1 MTDST
6 IGPGL
11 RWTVVVLA
19 ALIWFGLLGHRDLMG
34 PDEGRYAEIPL
45 QMVNSGDWLTPR
57 LNGFKYFEKPAL
69 QYWLTAVSFELFGVS
84 NASARL
90 PVALASF
97 LGALWAMFVAGRL
110 WGRNAGFYAFLILIS
125 SLYYSALGHIIT
137 LDMLVGVFL
146 FLGVGSLLIAQSDR
160 SDPRR
165 LRNWMLLGWAAL
177 ALATLTKGLIGLVL
191 PGGAILFYSLW
202 QRDWALW
209 RHLHLGK
216 GLLLYLLIAAPWFI
230 AVSLAN
236 PEFPEFFFI
245 REHFARYTSN
255 VHERNQ
261 AVWYFLPI
269 LLVGLIPW
277 LASGLRAVARP
288 GFSWRPERPGEFDAL
303 RFLWVYALFIL
314 LFFSAGSSMLSG
326 YILPMFPSL
335 ALIMGWQL
343 SRQPRVAVDSW
354 LLLLL
359 GGLLLVA
366 GVALMPLFGDRFD
379 AASLNQ
385 FRPWL
390 LAAGGVLII
399 SFLWLR
405 RLGATGPGAVAVM
418 ALGFLLGGQLLMRG
432 FQPLGQ
438 PRSSRTLVEAIR
450 PYVEAGAPVYA
461 VAFFPRTLP
470 FYLGR
475 PVQLAIAVSELQLG
489 IEQEPERWIPDWSQ
503 FVHSWQQPGQA
514 VAVFKTKDF
523 PNFSTR
529 ELPFRII
536 YRDSRKLAV
545 VKP

>member
-6 IGPGL
+6 ISPGL

-19 ALIWFGLLGHRDLMG
+19 ALVWFGLLGHRDLMG

-57 LNGFKYFEKPAL
+57 LNGLKYFEKPVL
-69 QYWLTAVSFELFGVS
+69 QYWLTAASFELFGVS

-110 WGRNAGFYAFLILIS
+110 WGRDSGFYVFLILIS
-125 SLYYSALGHIIT
+125 SFFYSALGHVIT

-160 SDPRR
+160 SDPQQV
-165 LRNWMLLGWAAL
+165 RNWMLLGWAAL

-191 PGGAILFYSLW
+191 PGGAILLYSLW

-209 RHLHLGK
+209 RHLYLGQ
-216 GLLLYLLIAAPWFI
+216 GLLLYLLIAGPWFI
-230 AVSLAN
+230 AVSLVN

-245 REHFARYTSN
+245 HEHFARYTSN
-255 VHERNQ
+255 VHERDQ

-269 LLVGLIPW
+269 LLAGLMPW
-277 LASGLRAVARP
+277 LATGLRALARP

-314 LFFSAGSSMLSG
+314 LFFSAGSSMLAG
-326 YILPMFPSL
+326 YILPMFPPL
-335 ALIMGWQL
+335 ALIMGWRL
-343 SRQPRVAVDSW
+343 ARLPRIGIDAW
-354 LLLLL
+354 LLPLL
-359 GGLLLVA
+359 GVGLLVA
-366 GVALMPLFGDRFD
+366 GMALIPLLGDRFEP
-379 AASLNQ
+379 AALAR

-390 LAAGGVLII
+390 LLAGAVLMI

-405 RLGATGPGAVAVM
+405 RLGATGPRAVAVM
-418 ALGFLLGGQLLMRG
+418 ALGFLLAGQLLMRG

-438 PRSSRTLVEAIR
+438 LRSSRTLVETIR

-475 PVQLAIAVSELQLG
+475 PVRLAITPSELQLG
-489 IEQEPERWIPDWSQ
+489 IDQEPEKWIADWPQ
-503 FVHSWQQPGQA
+503 FVQSWQQPGQA
-514 VAVFKTKDF
+514 VAVFKTRDF
-523 PNFSTR
+523 PDFSTR
-529 ELPFRII
+529 ELSFRII

-545 VKP
+545 IKP